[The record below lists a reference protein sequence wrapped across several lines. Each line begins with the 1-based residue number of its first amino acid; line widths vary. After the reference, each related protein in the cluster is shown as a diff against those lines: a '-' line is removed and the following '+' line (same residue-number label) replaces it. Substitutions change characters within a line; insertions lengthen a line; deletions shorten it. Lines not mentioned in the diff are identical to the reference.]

1 MYLFNCLNNKS
12 KGLIVLGTLISLL
25 LIFTFPPGHLKDIN
39 HADLPTHTDLS
50 ASASSY
56 DFNVFAIQ
64 PEADYSS
71 RISESGNGHSY
82 TKIAPPTDA
91 KASIQTQKVI
101 TGLNRFST
109 YAGSGSN
116 ISGKG
121 LDLAYL
127 FVDIPPP
134 AFVLFS

>member
-1 MYLFNCLNNKS
+1 MHLFNYPNNKS
-12 KGLIVLGTLISLL
+12 KGLAVVVTLIGLL
-25 LIFTFPPGHLKDIN
+25 LIFTFLPGIPKDTK
-39 HADLPTHTDLS
+39 HADPPTHTDLS

-71 RISESGNGHSY
+71 WISEYGNDHSY
-82 TKIAPPTDA
+82 TKVAPSNDA

-101 TGLNRFST
+101 TGLNQFST
-109 YAGSGSN
+109 YAGSGGN

-127 FVDIPPP
+127 LVDIPPP
-134 AFVLFS
+134 TSIIFS